1 LPRASKLKLE
11 GAMFID
17 HDITLILGP
26 ALIALLIAGILGR
39 FLQRGEA
46 DPINH
51 ALGNAED

>member
-1 LPRASKLKLE
+1 
-11 GAMFID
+11 MFID